1 MSSARVPA
9 YKLPAFPKG
18 ERTASRRTTLVEVV
32 AVFIPLGY
40 WSVALSGT
48 HLIGPLWLTKIV
60 EPTSRPLVS
69 VTLART
75 T

>member
-1 MSSARVPA
+1 VPA

-40 WSVALSGT
+40 WSVT
-48 HLIGPLWLTKIV
+48 Y
-60 EPTSRPLVS
+60 
-69 VTLART
+69 
-75 T
+75 